1 MLWSTAADA
10 LLVLHALFIAWVVL
24 GGLAAWWWPRA
35 AWGHLPALAW
45 GAWVEFSGWPCPLT
59 GWEAWLRESAGQSV
73 PAGSFIEH
81 HVGGLVY
88 PQGLTRD
95 AQQLLGFS
103 LLGFN
108 LAVYA
113 VAAWRRARRR
123 RIA

>member
-1 MLWSTAADA
+1 MAMADWMIHGGMLDAASEIYGIARDRWLDLSTGINANPYPLPDLAREYWYRLPDA
-10 LLVLHALFIAWVVL
+10 
-24 GGLAAWWWPRA
+24 GLD
-35 AWGHLPALAW
+35 
-45 GAWVEFSGWPCPLT
+45 
-59 GWEAWLRESAGQSV
+59 AWLRESAGQSV